1 MFILGK
7 IASWFLGSGISAIG
21 DQLNKAYAAKLTA
34 KNNTE
39 KLEAEQNIAQ
49 LTARQTVL
57 VAEQNSRLTKWIR
70 PAFALPFVVYN
81 FKIIVIDK
89 VLGLGTTDELPPEF
103 WQLQMIVF
111 SAYFLARPIE
121 KWLKR

>member
-1 MFILGK
+1 MFLLSK
-7 IASWFLGSGISAIG
+7 IAGWFLGSGISAIG

-70 PAFALPFVVYN
+70 PAFALPFVIFD
-81 FKIIVIDK
+81 FKIIVWDK
-89 VLGLGTTDELPPEF
+89 VLGLGTTDNLPPEF
-103 WQLQMIVF
+103 WHLHIVIVG
-111 SAYFLARPIE
+111 AYFLTRPIE
-121 KWLKR
+121 KSFRK